1 MFRKFLF
8 MVLALSLCLPTMCNA
23 QKKEISKA
31 KDNVKAGKSLEEAET
46 SMRKLLTDSANK
58 DNEKIWLILFDAV
71 RKQYETVN
79 EQMYLKQKADTSKLF
94 LAAYRMFGVLEGLDS
109 VEWNLK
115 GVQPAKMKYRKR
127 HAEYL
132 NQLRGNLYNGGLFF
146 VGKNDYKNAYSLFAA
161 YIDCAKQPI
170 FAAYDYQN
178 NDKRIGTAAFYT
190 VYCGYKQNDAER
202 TLTYADVAQQ
212 DTIRLIM
219 TYQYMAETYRQKADT
234 TKFVEVL
241 ESGFARYPQS
251 KYFFSHLFD
260 HYYKQ
265 SKYDVAIALCDDAI
279 EADTSS
285 VVALFA
291 KSTVLL
297 AQQKY
302 NDCVSICDKVI
313 EKDKNFADV
322 YLNAGLAYFNQ
333 ATYIERTMRHSREK
347 TQKLKALFKKA
358 LPYMQEYRKLAP
370 NEKAQW
376 GVPLYTIYLNL
387 NMGREF
393 EEIDKLMKK

>member
-1 MFRKFLF
+1 
-8 MVLALSLCLPTMCNA
+8 
-23 QKKEISKA
+23 
-31 KDNVKAGKSLEEAET
+31 
-46 SMRKLLTDSANK
+46 
-58 DNEKIWLILFDAV
+58 
-71 RKQYETVN
+71 
-79 EQMYLKQKADTSKLF
+79 
-94 LAAYRMFGVLEGLDS
+94 
-109 VEWNLK
+109 
-115 GVQPAKMKYRKR
+115 
-127 HAEYL
+127 
-132 NQLRGNLYNGGLFF
+132 
-146 VGKNDYKNAYSLFAA
+146 
-161 YIDCAKQPI
+161 
-170 FAAYDYQN
+170 
-178 NDKRIGTAAFYT
+178 
-190 VYCGYKQNDAER
+190 
-202 TLTYADVAQQ
+202 
-212 DTIRLIM
+212 M

-302 NDCVSICDKVI
+302 DDCVSICDKVI
-313 EKDKNFADV
+313 EKNNNFADV

-347 TQKLKALFKKA
+347 TQKLKVLFKKA